1 MTDANGQWFY
11 VCSDEVNINDYVPRT
26 PVITVV
32 PRVTTANIG
41 DIVTF
46 DYSIAGIDEYSYLK
60 AAMIIQTGEDEWQ
73 SAGTNDIRLTS
84 LTGSFEFEIK
94 YGYALYA
101 QVSVTDTNGQWFY
114 ASSAEIPVT
123 NEQKIYVFPADLT
136 IIDSEA
142 FAGIGVVDGVVIP
155 DGIVSI
161 ADDAFGNRDSLVV
174 YGKPSFRLSKGNKRP
189 LFLSCLFT
197 CACAAGPVYGKI
209 LQLKRQYDFSKWRMS
224 LPMDPLKWLKD
235 LAQAHSDVGGVHR
248 FDHFYRCMDCDHVWI
263 GPCYSPCKKCRSTN
277 VTECSEIVYNNIKNH
292 NC

>member
-1 MTDANGQWFY
+1 MTSLSGSFEFEIKYGYAIYAQVNVTDANGQWFY

-174 YGKPSFRLSKGNKRP
+174 YGKPGTEAELFADRHEGFSFV
-189 LFLSCLFT
+189 
-197 CACAAGPVYGKI
+197 PV
-209 LQLKRQYDFSKWRMS
+209 
-224 LPMDPLKWLKD
+224 
-235 LAQAHSDVGGVHR
+235 
-248 FDHFYRCMDCDHVWI
+248 
-263 GPCYSPCKKCRSTN
+263 
-277 VTECSEIVYNNIKNH
+277 E
-292 NC
+292 